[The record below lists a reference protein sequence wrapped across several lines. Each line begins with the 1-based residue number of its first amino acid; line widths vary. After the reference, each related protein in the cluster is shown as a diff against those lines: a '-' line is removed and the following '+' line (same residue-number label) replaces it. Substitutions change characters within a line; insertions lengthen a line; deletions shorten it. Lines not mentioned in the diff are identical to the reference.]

1 MKKIYFATISAV
13 LMMLAAACSNEAV
26 EPTDQATVQFTVN
39 LDGIQSRGISD
50 GTTVDQLIFAVYDQD
65 GNELPQ
71 LRQNDIEVKERNA
84 QVTTQVALGQ
94 KYTFVFWAQKSGNNY
109 YNTADLKDV
118 VINYEG
124 EGEGE
129 GYANDETRD
138 AFTAVLP
145 IDKVTGPINE
155 TVTLRRPFAQVDYV
169 CDLTE
174 WTDLQNSNYRLTGSD
189 LTVNAGAFTHLNL
202 LTGEAS
208 QPTTVPI
215 KFAMSN
221 YWRTHH
227 VSTYEFCGFVSSK
240 VDGQYKDLFTNGDGD
255 DMFWLSM
262 NYILASTEQT
272 TLDHTQMNIY
282 IWGGGQSDPS
292 PIEIPIDNLPI
303 QRNHRTVVS
312 VSNLTHMV
320 DVLIEINPNF
330 YGDING

>member
-71 LRQNDIEVKERNA
+71 LRQNNIEVSERNA
-84 QVTTQVALGQ
+84 QVTTKVALGQ
-94 KYTFVFWAQKSGNNY
+94 KYTFVFWAQKRDNTH
-109 YNTADLKDV
+109 YNTTNLEDV
-118 VINYEG
+118 VISY
-124 EGEGE
+124 E

-138 AFTAVLP
+138 AFTNVLT

-174 WTDLQNSNYRLTGSD
+174 WTHLQNSNYRLTGSD
-189 LTVNAGAFTHLNL
+189 LTVSAGLGTDTGAFTHLNL

-215 KFAMSN
+215 KFAMSD

-240 VDGQYKDLFTNGDGD
+240 VDGQYKDLFTDGEGDK
-255 DMFWLSM
+255 FWLSM

-292 PIEIPIDNLPI
+292 PIEIPIDKLPI

-320 DVLIEINPNF
+320 EVLIEINPNF
-330 YGDING
+330 YGDIND

>member
-13 LMMLAAACSNEAV
+13 LMMLSAACSNEAV

-65 GNELPQ
+65 GKELPQ
-71 LRQNDIEVKERNA
+71 LRQDDIVISERNA

-94 KYTFVFWAQKSGNNY
+94 KYTFVFWAQKRGNTH
-109 YNTADLKDV
+109 YNTTNLEDV
-118 VINYEG
+118 VISY
-124 EGEGE
+124 E

-138 AFTAVLP
+138 AFTHVLT

-174 WTDLQNSNYRLTGSD
+174 WTNLQNSNYRLTGSD

-202 LTGEAS
+202 ITGVAS
-208 QPTTVPI
+208 QATTVPI

-240 VDGQYKDLFTNGDGD
+240 VDNQYKDLFTDGDGD

-292 PIEIPIDNLPI
+292 PIEIPIVNLPI

-320 DVLIEINPNF
+320 EVLIQINPNF